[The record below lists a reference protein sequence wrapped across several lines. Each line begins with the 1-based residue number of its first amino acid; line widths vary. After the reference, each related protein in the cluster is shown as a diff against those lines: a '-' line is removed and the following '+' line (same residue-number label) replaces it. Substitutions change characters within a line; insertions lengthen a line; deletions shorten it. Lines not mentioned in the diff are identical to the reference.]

1 MPELSA
7 VEHNLE
13 HLHEWV
19 KDEDVAIHY
28 RGRPIAVLL
37 SDERYKEIK
46 TDILRNCLQIGVV
59 QFERGQ
65 SVEYDFVVISAYEY
79 HMLDQ
84 ENVHAKLRV
93 VVDEM
98 LFGEPESFSINELM
112 AEIGEGYPCSLS
124 ISELEQLRELLNEY
138 DIRCVGSG
146 EYTGYTVKQVL
157 DMIKNKRQ

>member
-46 TDILRNCLQIGVV
+46 TDILRNCLQIGVG

-93 VVDEM
+93 VVDEI

-112 AEIGEGYPCSLS
+112 AETGKDYPRNLR
-124 ISELEQLRELLNEY
+124 ISELEQLRELLTEY
-138 DIRCVGSG
+138 YIRCVGSG
-146 EYTGYTVKQVL
+146 GYNGYTVKQVL
-157 DMIKNKRQ
+157 DMIKSKRQ